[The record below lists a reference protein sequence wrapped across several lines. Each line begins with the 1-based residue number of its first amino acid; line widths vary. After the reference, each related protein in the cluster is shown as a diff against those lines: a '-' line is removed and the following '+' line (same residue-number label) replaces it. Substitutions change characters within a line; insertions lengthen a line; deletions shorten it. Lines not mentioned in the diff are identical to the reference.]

1 MNPITRKTH
10 ALDATGKAPGRLA
23 TQIVYLLRGKG
34 KPYFAPHV
42 DIGDF
47 VIVKNI
53 KKLRFTGR
61 KLKNKTYY
69 RHSGYLGG
77 LKEETLGKFFER
89 KPGEVLRK
97 VVLGMLPKNRLR
109 PLQIKRLKVEP

>member
-1 MNPITRKTH
+1 MKTITRKTH
-10 ALDATGKAPGRLA
+10 TLDATGNTAGRLA
-23 TQIVYLLRGKG
+23 TEIVYLLRGKG
-34 KPYFAPHV
+34 KPYFARNV

-53 KKLRFTGR
+53 KQLRFTGR

-77 LKEETLGKFFER
+77 LKAETLGKFFER

-109 PLQIKRLKVEP
+109 PLQIKRLKVET

>member
-1 MNPITRKTH
+1 MTSITRKTH
-10 ALDATGKAPGRLA
+10 TIDAAGKAPGRLA

-47 VIVKNI
+47 VVVQNI

-61 KLKNKTYY
+61 KLKDKMYY

-77 LKEETLGKFFER
+77 LKAETLGKFFER

-109 PLQIKRLKVEP
+109 PLQIKRLKVEL

>member
-1 MNPITRKTH
+1 MNQIVRKTH
-10 ALDATGKAPGRLA
+10 TVDATSKAPGRLA
-23 TQIVYLLRGKG
+23 TEIVYLLEGKG
-34 KPYFAPHV
+34 KAYFAPHMDV
-42 DIGDF
+42 GDF

-69 RHSGYLGG
+69 RHSGYLSG
-77 LKEETLGKFFER
+77 LKAETLDKFFER

-97 VVLGMLPKNRLR
+97 MILGMLPKNRLR
-109 PLQIKRLKVEP
+109 PLQIKRLKVEV